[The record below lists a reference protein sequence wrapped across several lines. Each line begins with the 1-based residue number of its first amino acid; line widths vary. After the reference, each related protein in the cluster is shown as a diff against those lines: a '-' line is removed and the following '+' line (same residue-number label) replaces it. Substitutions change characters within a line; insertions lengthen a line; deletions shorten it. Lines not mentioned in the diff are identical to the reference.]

1 MAIHPKKKVLF
12 LCTHNSARSQ
22 MAEGLLR
29 AMYGHRYESYS
40 AGIKATSVDPRAR
53 MVMNEIGIDISLQR
67 SKSAEEFTDTIFDLA
82 VTVCDKAK
90 EACPIST
97 TELKIPTKS
106 IKARKVIHKSFEDP
120 DLAAGTN
127 EEQINV
133 FRRVRD
139 DIKAWIKDEFG

>member
-1 MAIHPKKKVLF
+1 
-12 LCTHNSARSQ
+12 
-22 MAEGLLR
+22 
-29 AMYGHRYESYS
+29 
-40 AGIKATSVDPRAR
+40 
-53 MVMNEIGIDISLQR
+53 MNEIGIEISLQR
-67 SKSAEEFTDTIFDLA
+67 SKSVEEFIDTIFDLA
-82 VTVCDKAK
+82 VTVCDRAK
-90 EACPIST
+90 QACPIST

-120 DLAAGTN
+120 ALAAGTN